1 MNAVIAGL
9 GGNIPK
15 RHAAGKAGMKA
26 EFNEIPADATP
37 AQKRDLGKLK
47 TLSREYES
55 FFMKEVVTA
64 MRRTVPKDANSGGGN
79 AEEIYKSMLD
89 DQLSRNMSDKGN
101 SGIAQE
107 MYNRLSKSY
116 IASAAR
122 EGTHK

>member
-1 MNAVIAGL
+1 MNTVIAGL
-9 GGNIPK
+9 GNNTLK
-15 RHAAGKAGMKA
+15 RQATGKAGVKA

-47 TLSREYES
+47 TLSKEYES

-64 MRRTVPKDANSGGGN
+64 MRRTVPKDANAGGGN
-79 AEEIYKSMLD
+79 TEEIYKSMLD
-89 DQLSRNMSDKGN
+89 DQLSKNMSDKGN

-116 IASAAR
+116 IAAATK